1 MTFKL
6 QKLSNDL
13 GYKKS
18 TIKSST
24 SFNQILVQS
33 FDKKFEIH
41 LFPPK
46 IIHLPTIK
54 NVQSIQKYVT
64 FWEILDFKKT
74 TSLGQRGQIVWFN
87 SYSGVVVRP

>member
-33 FDKKFEIH
+33 FDKKIKIH
-41 LFPPK
+41 LSK
-46 IIHLPTIK
+46 INSFANHKKCAIHSKIRNFLGNIRFQENYIPWS
-54 NVQSIQKYVT
+54 NWSNCLVQ
-64 FWEILDFKKT
+64 FL
-74 TSLGQRGQIVWFN
+74 
-87 SYSGVVVRP
+87 